1 MSRIFSS
8 RFFVRINKLTYA
20 IYLLNPIIITVF
32 FGKFDNGGQVDP
44 VLYFVLV
51 IGITLMTYVAA
62 IVFAL
67 LFEIPFYKLSNEMLK
82 GSNPAVEHQRTGKKL
97 H

>member
-1 MSRIFSS
+1 VSRIFSS
-8 RFFVRINKLTYA
+8 KLFVRINKLTYA

-32 FGKFDNGGQVDP
+32 FGKFDLGGTVDP
-44 VLYFVLV
+44 VLYFVIV
-51 IGITLMTYVAA
+51 VGITFVTYISA

-82 GSNPAVEHQRTGKKL
+82 ESPAILKKCN
-97 H
+97 